1 MIMRTHKFFWIV
13 SLFIV
18 TLYSCSTDS
27 TNQAKQL
34 KSFVEVSNDGST
46 SETVLNYSGSNLASM
61 TSEDKVVTFTYTGQ
75 LVTRIVEENSLTQ
88 SIVTRDYTYSNGKLV
103 KIVSSDLYETRYSYL
118 ESGAVVYQKVHK
130 DSNGN
135 EINVYHG
142 TLYFANTNLIKDERI
157 LDDAGVN
164 VLSKETV
171 TYQYDS
177 KINPVHE
184 LTGFD
189 KLLDY
194 STTTS
199 VNNCISFYKETSIH
213 YLDSDQIL
221 SSAVGYDNSIRYDEA
236 GYPIENVTSLP
247 LFGTLADNH
256 EKTEF
261 FYN

>member
-1 MIMRTHKFFWIV
+1 MIMRTQKFFWIV

-27 TNQAKQL
+27 TSQAKQL

-61 TSEDKVVTFTYTGQ
+61 TSEDKVVTLTYTGQ

-88 SIVTRDYTYSNGKLV
+88 SIVTRDYTYNNGRLV
-103 KIVSSDLYETRYSYL
+103 KIVSSDHYETRFTNL
-118 ESGAVVYQKVHK
+118 DNGVVAYVKVLIAT
-130 DSNGN
+130 NGD
-135 EINVYHG
+135 EIGVNHG
-142 TLYFANTNLIKDERI
+142 SLYFVNNNLIKDERF

-164 VLSKETV
+164 VVSKETMN
-171 TYQYDS
+171 YQYDS
-177 KINPVHE
+177 KINPVHA
-184 LTGFD
+184 LVGFD

-194 STTTS
+194 TSAVS
-199 VNNCISFYKETSIH
+199 VNNCINFYKETSVH
-213 YLDSDQIL
+213 NLVTDQII
-221 SSAVGYDNSIRYDEA
+221 SSAVGYDSTIQYDEA
-236 GYPIENVTSLP
+236 GYPIENVTSMT
-247 LFGTLADNH
+247 LFGNVVSNH